1 MFFWK
6 ILFLEKKQWRKP
18 ILTQWDF
25 LVLLMILHPW
35 SRGVGVPTLVLLIFR
50 RRCNGSRRY
59 GFWRQ
64 LPSACPPASMWVP
77 AGFHLRARRLPSAC
91 PPALI
96 YVPASSQLPACT
108 CSRCPQRNKWMQ
120 DVGQFSSRIFDVS
133 EVGLLFGKSDR
144 DHKKMALG
152 VLFSRNSHKSF
163 GDSFESRNFAAWND
177 LRLSSYPSSC
187 FCLLQEWAWINTFAV
202 VSWLLSLSMIS
213 PFFSPQAWICPVVS
227 REMAVGNAIT
237 STFTSRFMIRFVR
250 PIPHR

>member
-59 GFWRQ
+59 GYWRQ
-64 LPSACPPASMWVP
+64 LPYACPPASMWVP
-77 AGFHLRARRLPSAC
+77 VGSHVGARRLSCGC

-108 CSRCPQRNKWMQ
+108 CSRCPQQNKRMQ
-120 DVGQFSSRIFDVS
+120 EDGQFFSRIFWC
-133 EVGLLFGKSDR
+133 VGKLAYLFGKSDG
-144 DHKKMALG
+144 DYKK
-152 VLFSRNSHKSF
+152 
-163 GDSFESRNFAAWND
+163 
-177 LRLSSYPSSC
+177 
-187 FCLLQEWAWINTFAV
+187 
-202 VSWLLSLSMIS
+202 WL
-213 PFFSPQAWICPVVS
+213 
-227 REMAVGNAIT
+227 
-237 STFTSRFMIRFVR
+237 
-250 PIPHR
+250 